1 MFLASFLLLFVDV
14 VVEEFDDQVHVGQ
27 DHPSAAVALAAE
39 TVESLGWS
47 DALLVDQVE
56 VLVPLVASH
65 LYTEIQVEACFPC
78 FYLAA
83 GESSNRDDHIYLIF

>member
-14 VVEEFDDQVHVGQ
+14 VVEEFDDQVHVVQ

-65 LYTEIQVEACFPC
+65 LYRSCSENFACVITLPQVKHRT
-78 FYLAA
+78 
-83 GESSNRDDHIYLIF
+83 GMIIFI